1 MRFKSGTLMIDTI
14 KVKKNLYLRR
24 ISHHDAHEVFD
35 LIDNNRLHL
44 NEWLPFI
51 DLTISVE
58 STHAFIDQVQK
69 HYSREIVFTICFGD
83 KICGLI
89 GLKDIDMDN
98 QKVEIGYWIARHVQ
112 GKGIVTESANALIE
126 RIFSQMRIN
135 RVQIKCAVG
144 NTRSSNIPKRLG
156 FMQEGI
162 ERQGERHKDGYFD
175 LEVYAMLKADWLKR

>member
-1 MRFKSGTLMIDTI
+1 MIDTI

-44 NEWLPFI
+44 NKWLPFI

-69 HYSREIVFTICFGD
+69 HYSREIVFTICFRD
-83 KICGLI
+83 EICGLI
-89 GLKDIDMDN
+89 GLKDIDVDN
-98 QKVEIGYWIARHVQ
+98 QKVEIGYWIARHFQ
-112 GKGIVTESANALIE
+112 GNGIVTESAKALID

-135 RVQIKCAVG
+135 RIEIKCAVG

-156 FMQEGI
+156 FK
-162 ERQGERHKDGYFD
+162 QGRN
-175 LEVYAMLKADWLKR
+175 